1 MPVVRKRMGT
11 SGRQLH
17 LARLSQ
23 QICHLEFTGVRQ
35 KLFTWREKWVLAQI
49 RMAVF
54 EHQSDQDFA
63 DDTAADRPQT
73 NRSVV
78 LLELL
83 LSLRQHIEPKR
94 RVARKIRRDV
104 RDALVGGRVVF

>member
-1 MPVVRKRMGT
+1 
-11 SGRQLH
+11 
-17 LARLSQ
+17 
-23 QICHLEFTGVRQ
+23 
-35 KLFTWREKWVLAQI
+35 
-49 RMAVF
+49 MAVF

-104 RDALVGGRVVF
+104 RDALVGGRVVFVGFADFQLGILDGREAHCRGDRLARRQLHAPAAHQVTFREHSRI